1 MRLHAP
7 CFPLGAM
14 TAVHA
19 ATHKQKNLYAMR
31 LHAPCNVPKGKK
43 KSTGEHTLQIIVQQ
57 RLLKL
62 DVVGALINFGVI
74 LIYTCSCYLFYLF
87 LVANNK

>member
-1 MRLHAP
+1 
-7 CFPLGAM
+7 M

-19 ATHKQKNLYAMR
+19 ATHTNKKKLVRHEVACTMQCAGR
-31 LHAPCNVPKGKK
+31 KK

-62 DVVGALINFGVI
+62 DIVGALINFGVI

-87 LVANNK
+87 PVANNR